1 MNSVLQ
7 LFHLAATDCGTTH
20 GARLPSLFDN
30 LCTNTSNDVQ
40 ITSLSDVAHIIT
52 NLVRILIAVSGS
64 LAVIAILAAAIYY
77 ITSTGDP
84 ARVKKAKDILIN
96 TATGLILIIMSYAAV
111 TFISGN
117 F

>member
-1 MNSVLQ
+1 MDLLQ
-7 LFHLAATDCGTTH
+7 LFQLAAADCGTTH
-20 GARLPSLFDN
+20 GALPSLYDG
-30 LCTNTSNDVQ
+30 LCKTSNEVQ
-40 ITSLSDVAHIIT
+40 ITSVTDFARIIG
-52 NLVRILIAVSGS
+52 NLVRILTAVSGA

-84 ARVKKAKDILIN
+84 ARVNRAKDILVS
-96 TATGLILIIMSYAAV
+96 TVTGLVLIIVAYAVV